1 MKVNGKE
8 FSLNP
13 NTKKSLL
20 NFLEEMGINAQ
31 TVAVELNGDIINRED
46 WSKTFLQ
53 NSDKI
58 EIIKFVGGG

>member
-8 FSLNP
+8 ISLNEGVP
-13 NTKKSLL
+13 KSLFH
-20 NFLEEMGINAQ
+20 FLEEMGINSQ
-31 TVAVELNGDIINRED
+31 TVAVELNGEIINRED
-46 WSKTFLQ
+46 WSITFLK